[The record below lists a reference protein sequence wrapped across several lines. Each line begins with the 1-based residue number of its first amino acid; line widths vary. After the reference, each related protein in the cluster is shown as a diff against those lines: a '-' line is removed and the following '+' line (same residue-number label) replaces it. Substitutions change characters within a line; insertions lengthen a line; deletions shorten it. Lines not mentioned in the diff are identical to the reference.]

1 MKNKIKQHWGVVI
14 YLFFYFFITSYKFIN
29 YATPFY
35 DWDEGIY
42 AQVGREMINKLSLTP
57 LWQEQVWLDKPPLIP
72 LFYGLIGKLPF
83 TPELSMRF
91 ATLGLTLL
99 VLGLIYVF
107 YYRITKNKSIA
118 FLTIVF
124 TSFIPLFLQRSQV
137 LNVDVF
143 LLLGW
148 MGYVVFFPRFWW
160 SLFFLAVGV
169 LSKSLL
175 GFYPAI
181 MLLGYQIWRKLFV
194 KDKEAA
200 IKIKSIIIQILIIS
214 AWYLVM
220 IVLYQQSF
228 IQAHFLESH
237 LKRVTASIESH
248 FGQRTYYFDE
258 LFNQLGI
265 LKWLLPLGI
274 ISIFIDFWKNRK
286 IKNILY
292 LLFFVP
298 WFLFLN
304 LTKTKIVWYLYVII
318 PQFAFIS
325 AYFLNLFRKYKII
338 NTIIVLIITGLII
351 NNAIVNEK
359 FFTTQ
364 YSQPEKHYQLAIYA
378 KNQCNRLGFLVPDN
392 TRSTYSTLNNMNLV
406 IQTTRWWGD
415 HPSIVYYFGKKVDFI
430 YDLTELKD
438 YLNNISTDNCI
449 AFYNN
454 DVKLISTKEKLN
466 LLKNFEDIQLY
477 QK

>member
-1 MKNKIKQHWGVVI
+1 MIKVIKHHWGIII
-14 YLFFYFFITSYKFIN
+14 YLFLYFIITSYKFIH

-57 LWQEQVWLDKPPLIP
+57 LWQGQVWLDKPPLVP
-72 LFYGLIGKLPF
+72 LFYGLIGRLPF
-83 TPELSMRF
+83 ASELSMRF
-91 ATLGLTLL
+91 ATLGLSLL

-118 FLTIVF
+118 FLTVIF
-124 TSFIPLFLQRSQV
+124 TSFIPLFVQRSQV

-148 MGYVVFFPRFWW
+148 MGYIVFFPHFWW

-175 GFYPAI
+175 GFYPAM
-181 MLLGYQIWRKLFV
+181 MLLGYQVWKKLIA
-194 KDKEAA
+194 KDKKTANN
-200 IKIKSIIIQILIIS
+200 IKSILTQIIIILS
-214 AWYLVM
+214 WYLIM
-220 IVLYQQSF
+220 LF
-228 IQAHFLESH
+228 IYKQDFIRAHFLESH
-237 LKRVTASIESH
+237 LKRVTSSIESH
-248 FGQRTYYFDE
+248 FGQRTFYFDE
-258 LFNQLGI
+258 LFNQLGLI
-265 LKWLLPLGI
+265 KWLLPLGI
-274 ISIFIDFWKNRK
+274 IFIFIDFFKK
-286 IKNILY
+286 KKNIFY

-304 LTKTKIVWYLYVII
+304 LTKTKITWYLYVII

-325 AYFLNLFRKYKII
+325 AYSINLFRKYRII
-338 NTIIVLIITGLII
+338 NTVIVLILTGLII
-351 NNAIVNEK
+351 NNAIVSSE
-359 FFTTQ
+359 FFTTH
-364 YSQPEKHYQLAIYA
+364 YSQPDKHYQLAIYA
-378 KNQCNRLGFLVPDN
+378 KNQCNRLGFLIPNN
-392 TRSTYSTLNNMNLV
+392 TRNTYSTLKNMNLV

-430 YDLTELKD
+430 YDLNELKD
-438 YLNNISTDNCI
+438 YLNNIPTDNCI

-454 DVKLISTKEKLN
+454 DVKLISTINKLN
-466 LLKNFEDIQLY
+466 LLQSFDNIQLY
-477 QK
+477 KK